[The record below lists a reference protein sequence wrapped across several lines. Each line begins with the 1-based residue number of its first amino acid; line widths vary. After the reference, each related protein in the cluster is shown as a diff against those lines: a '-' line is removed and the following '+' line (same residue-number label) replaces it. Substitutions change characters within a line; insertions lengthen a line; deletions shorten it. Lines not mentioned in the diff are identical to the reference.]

1 MPASWMLK
9 TNGDPLMA
17 VRGFLISLWEHA
29 EQFPTADLAGML
41 VPYFQPRVD
50 GLLPLLAEDPVELA
64 EVNPFA
70 PLVIMN
76 VAKRVAQISRGR
88 PFDRFAVIVRPCEGR
103 ALAAIEKRQPF
114 GLSRWLIIGVDCF
127 ASFPYE
133 DFSWRLEKAGSIDS
147 LTQETIRFAR
157 QGEIAP
163 YRFRQACQMCHS
175 AGWQGADL
183 TIGLLGL
190 PINEYILITAK
201 DAETA
206 RKYHL
211 NQVTDGLAPPGSLA
225 LREQVLTAKDQRHLF
240 IQPRM
245 HGDLSDQYPDQAED
259 LVAMLQR
266 CAPCRSCLHACPLY
280 NGEFENL
287 QVGSQAQIDAIN
299 CWLSFCVACGI
310 CEEACLQKL
319 PLTAILSRIGQ
330 LALVN

>member
-1 MPASWMLK
+1 
-9 TNGDPLMA
+9 MA
-17 VRGFLISLWEHA
+17 VRGFLVSLWEHA
-29 EQFPTADLAGML
+29 EQFPTTNLAGML
-41 VPYFQPRVD
+41 VPYFQPKVD
-50 GLLPLLAEDPVELA
+50 GLLPILAEDPDELA

-88 PFDRFAVIVRPCEGR
+88 PFEKFAVVVRPCEGR
-103 ALAAIEKRQPF
+103 ALAAIEKRQSF

-133 DFSWRLEKAGSIDS
+133 DFSWQLEKAGSINN
-147 LTQETIRFAR
+147 LTQETLKFAR

-163 YRFRQACQMCHS
+163 YRFRRACQMCHS

-190 PINEYILITAK
+190 PINDYILISAK
-201 DAETA
+201 DIETG

-211 NQVTDGLAPPGSLA
+211 NLVTDGLAPPGSLA
-225 LREQVLTAKDQRHLF
+225 LREQVLKAKDQRHLS
-240 IQPRM
+240 IQQRM
-245 HGDLSDQYPDQAED
+245 LGDLHEHHPDQVEE
-259 LVAMLQR
+259 LIAMLRR

-280 NGEFENL
+280 NGEFENF
-287 QVGSQAQIDAIN
+287 QAGSQAQIVAIN
-299 CWLSFCVACGI
+299 YWLSFCVACGI
-310 CEEACLQKL
+310 CEEACLQHL

-330 LALVN
+330 MALVN